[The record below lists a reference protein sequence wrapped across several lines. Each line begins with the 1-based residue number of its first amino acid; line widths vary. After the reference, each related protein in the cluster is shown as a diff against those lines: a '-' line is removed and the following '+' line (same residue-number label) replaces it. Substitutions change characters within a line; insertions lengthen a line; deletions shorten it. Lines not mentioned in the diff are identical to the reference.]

1 MNIRFRGLGF
11 GFSGMP
17 VFSDFSLELQNNDFP
32 AVFLGPS
39 GCGKTT
45 LLRLIAGLLPPAT
58 GSVTVDAEAASGQPA
73 NSPGPSVSFVFQEPR
88 LLPWLTVEENVSLP
102 LTKLY
107 GRNGARIRALD
118 FLELVALKEK
128 ASALPRELSGGQ
140 QQRAAIARAFAYP
153 APLLLL
159 DEPFHSLDIP
169 LRIELMELTLGL
181 LEREN
186 RAAAAVTHE
195 PREAV
200 YLANRI
206 IVLGKP
212 PAGTVYDRKINLSP
226 EERAY
231 GSAVSAGLEGEL
243 VTALSPQV

>member
-1 MNIRFRGLGF
+1 MGF
-11 GFSGMP
+11 GFTGAP
-17 VFSDFSLELQNNDFP
+17 LFKKFSLELRSGDFP

-45 LLRLIAGLLPPAT
+45 LLRLMAGLLVPGE
-58 GSVTVDAEAASGQPA
+58 GSVTVDARGASGQPA
-73 NSPGPSVSFVFQEPR
+73 TEVLEQPHSVSFVFQEPR
-88 LLPWLTVEENVSLP
+88 LLPWLTVEENVALP
-102 LTKLY
+102 LNKLY
-107 GRNGARIRALD
+107 GKSGAGKRALD
-118 FLELVALKEK
+118 FLALVALEEK
-128 ASALPRELSGGQ
+128 ASALPHELSGGQ

-169 LRIELMELTLGL
+169 LRVELMELTLRL
-181 LEREN
+181 LEQEK

-200 YLANRI
+200 YLASRI

-212 PAGTVYDRKINLSP
+212 PAGAVYDRNINLSP

-231 GSAVSAGLEGEL
+231 GSAASAGLEGEL
-243 VTALSPQV
+243 VKALSAQV